1 MEGTLTIWIII
12 GRCRFEERIYLG
24 FVVPKSTENRICLRF
39 LSKSQLKVVFAKT
52 LFVDCCVT
60 SFWDFQD
67 VLQIIVRATM
77 TSCRLKMLTMLSLV
91 AGRHSHSRHGFVP
104 MSRTC
109 LSASLSPLTLR
120 LHAGVRSYR
129 VGNTFDKKLPA
140 EIFGKVADE

>member
-24 FVVPKSTENRICLRF
+24 FVAPKSTESRICLGF
-39 LSKSQLKVVFAKT
+39 LSKSQPNEGFAKP

-60 SFWDFQD
+60 SVWDFQD

-109 LSASLSPLTLR
+109 LSASLSPLILR

>member
-1 MEGTLTIWIII
+1 MLTTWIII

-24 FVVPKSTENRICLRF
+24 F
-39 LSKSQLKVVFAKT
+39 LSKSQLKVT
-52 LFVDCCVT
+52 LYVDCCVT
-60 SFWDFQD
+60 SFWDFQE

-109 LSASLSPLTLR
+109 LSASLSPLILR

-129 VGNTFDKKLPA
+129 VGHTFDKKLPA